1 MEDIICPYPWDCG
14 KTIEPKKL
22 SKHDYDFLSS
32 ASEKK
37 MIFMIIHCPECSREF
52 KFNTVQ
58 WKSDKFGY
66 SDPNITIEKK
76 GKTIKQLTAILDR
89 AKVDIPL
96 AYFDYLISGEFD
108 SQISIFSNEENFN
121 LYDLNQLC
129 EKINVDGTS
138 YLTISQLKGF
148 VHSLLEITDRISP
161 KGQDLNYKDI
171 SNCLTIGS
179 ENTKLLCI
187 DYRDQNSLWIFH
199 PDGGDIERISV
210 TLENIIKRQNL
221 NK

>member
-14 KTIEPKKL
+14 KTIEAKKL
-22 SKHDYDFLSS
+22 SKHDYDFLYN

-37 MIFMIIHCPECSREF
+37 MTFMIIHCPECSREF

-66 SDPNITIEKK
+66 SDPNITIETKK
-76 GKTIKQLTAILDR
+76 KTIKQLTTILDR
-89 AKVDIPL
+89 AKVEIPL
-96 AYFDYLISGEFD
+96 AYFDYLISRKFD
-108 SQISIFSNEENFN
+108 PQISIFSNEENFN

-148 VHSLLEITDRISP
+148 ANSLIEVTGGISS

-179 ENTKLLCI
+179 EGTKLLCI
-187 DYRDQNSLWIFH
+187 DYRDGNSLWVFH
-199 PDGGDIERISV
+199 PDGGDIESLSV
-210 TLENIIKRQNL
+210 TLENIIERQNL
-221 NK
+221 YK